1 MTSPLF
7 TSFGGSKHAGKADED
22 RRRAE
27 QLEKSREALATW
39 LLTEVPTGEAQL
51 KDYHQELNRLKKAA
65 SYCREDMMAL
75 VVQDLERKGA
85 IVLFGPGEDEWQYI
99 SLEDDGHTDGTL
111 TTDSTFTSLAP

>member
-1 MTSPLF
+1 
-7 TSFGGSKHAGKADED
+7 
-22 RRRAE
+22 
-27 QLEKSREALATW
+27 
-39 LLTEVPTGEAQL
+39 
-51 KDYHQELNRLKKAA
+51 
-65 SYCREDMMAL
+65 MMAL